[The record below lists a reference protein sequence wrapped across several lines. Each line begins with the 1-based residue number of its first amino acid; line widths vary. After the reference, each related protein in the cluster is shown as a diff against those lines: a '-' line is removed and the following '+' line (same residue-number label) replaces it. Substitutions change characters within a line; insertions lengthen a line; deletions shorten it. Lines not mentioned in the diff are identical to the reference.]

1 MEQTLEELRATIE
14 AKRAYGVKTTRLE
27 NELYRRER
35 AAMPAWRRVI
45 SDAIGN
51 VFIVVFA
58 LLFWG
63 LQLAPILLSVA
74 HWFNN

>member
-1 MEQTLEELRATIE
+1 MQRTRAELVELIE
-14 AKRAYGVKTTRLE
+14 AKRAYGAKTTRLE

-35 AAMPAWRRVI
+35 AAMPAWRRVL
-45 SDAIGN
+45 SDVIGN